1 MSSSPSAKSE
11 KKRKAEDVTEEA
23 GDGAGA
29 MDADAKKAEEKKKK
43 AEEKKKKKAKR
54 PGLDQCRRRVQK
66 ELAEISLD
74 PPANISAGPKGDNL
88 CEWVR
93 SSWHM
98 LVLYRCGSVHSL
110 ACPLDTCL
118 QVATILGCPDYGSRG
133 LTLPR
138 RCVFPRYRLPGR
150 LSLQTTEGYF
160 PDQNLPLQHQQQWRY
175 LLGHFKGNT
184 SSHLEQ
190 VL

>member
-1 MSSSPSAKSE
+1 MRMSSSPSAKSE

-98 LVLYRCGSVHSL
+98 LVLYRGCSVHSL
-110 ACPLDTCL
+110 ACQLDTCL
-118 QVATILGCPDYGSRG
+118 QVATIHR
-133 LTLPR
+133 LPR
-138 RCVFPRYRLPGR
+138 LWVQRAHPTKEVCFSSISSSRETIPSNHRRLLSGPEFTTATSTAMEVFAW
-150 LSLQTTEGYF
+150 TF
-160 PDQNLPLQHQQQWRY
+160 
-175 LLGHFKGNT
+175 
-184 SSHLEQ
+184 
-190 VL
+190 